1 MSVSVKLNHTI
12 TTSRNGHTKLRLVV
26 EADGISP
33 KIFAIEILP
42 RSADKL
48 KPLYRFSHVCS
59 PSEMVEFPDDIPG
72 DNCYFRTEDIEMIFD
87 TVALASAVLERVQHD
102 IRILVNAYNEFSEES
117 STVSGSTTF

>member
-12 TTSRNGHTKLRLVV
+12 TTARKGHTKLRLVA

-72 DNCYFRTEDIEMIFD
+72 YGDSGRTE
-87 TVALASAVLERVQHD
+87 Q
-102 IRILVNAYNEFSEES
+102 
-117 STVSGSTTF
+117 